1 MGELEER
8 KTAFFSGLKS
18 WLGLEDISKDIKSVH
33 LRSPFNSTWPYLILL
48 AAVLVLTI
56 YLRTRNIGL
65 LQGKYLIELDS
76 YFFFRYSKIILET
89 GTLPIID
96 MMRYVPVGVP
106 TASFKFFPL
115 TMVYWYK
122 FLHLLMP
129 SLKLLTW
136 HIYYPVVTTVIS
148 FVFFF
153 LFVREI
159 FGNRVALVSTAFLSI
174 LPAYIQRT
182 SAGFADHEAMAMLW
196 MFISLWLFVVMWKST
211 NIRKSLLAG
220 SLSGLFAAL
229 MAGTWGGFSYLAATA
244 GFSLLLSVFFSK
256 VERRQFY
263 GYLSFYIVLSIFYS
277 VIKEARILDWI
288 KSTESLAFLVLPIII
303 YAAFEFTK
311 NTKIMNT
318 ASKFMPKQIIS
329 SLAVFLIAGLAV
341 PFLSKIGV
349 VDFASFKEFL
359 ISAIFRTNVS
369 RWATTVAENAQPTFW
384 GGGGWWNTFGLVF
397 FLMLAGSLM
406 LLASV
411 FKNKSAGWL
420 DFKRQQPM
428 YLVAATYLLFFI
440 AFIFGRWGR
449 SSKFSALFDFFSR
462 NYVIWLILFVTALVA
477 IYIFSYK
484 RSDFENIFTKENSA
498 AIIVLVLFLFSLV
511 SSRILIRL
519 LFALAPAAAIMAGWI
534 VVKGAEKANT
544 QKKWRVVAIILILF
558 SALAFYAEAKE
569 TYNQN
574 RNMGSMVPGQW
585 EASMNFLRENT
596 PKDSV
601 VAHWWDYGHM
611 TTSIG
616 ERAAVTDGG
625 NAMGWNHDSGRYFLT
640 GKDKTSTLEYL
651 KSHNVTHILISSQ
664 EIPKYYAFSLIGS
677 DENMDR
683 LSTIGMFGLQD
694 KKETRDGYQIF
705 YGGAW
710 GLDMDYA
717 SGNVILPAGGGVIT
731 GFDMDVSANNQ
742 ITSAKAIIESN
753 GRRITT
759 DISCIYIHKYD
770 SSKQAMVYGARINLP
785 VGSENMKGCIV
796 LLPGFQDNKLYDN
809 GAAMWLSEKV
819 WDTNM
824 ARLYIYGETDP
835 NFIGVYSDDL
845 PLGFY
850 NGQIIGPIKIWNVA
864 YPSGVKTDKKYL
876 EPSKYG

>member
-1 MGELEER
+1 MDELEGR
-8 KTAFFSGLKS
+8 RTAFFSGIKN
-18 WLGLEDISKDIKSVH
+18 WLGLEDIHSGIKGVRIRNP
-33 LRSPFNSTWPYLILL
+33 LNSTWPYLILL
-48 AAVLVLTI
+48 AAVLVLAA
-56 YLRTRNIGL
+56 YLRTRNLGL
-65 LQGKYLIELDS
+65 LNGRYLIELDS

-89 GTLPIID
+89 GTLPVTD
-96 MMRYVPVGVP
+96 MMRYLPVGVQ
-106 TASFKFFPL
+106 TASFKFFPQ

-122 FLHLLMP
+122 FLHFFMP
-129 SLKLLTW
+129 NLKLITW
-136 HIYYPVVTTVIS
+136 HIYYPVVVTLIS

-159 FGNRVALVSTAFLSI
+159 FGNRVALVSTAFLAV

-196 MFISLWLFVVMWKST
+196 MFIALWLFVVMWKST
-211 NIRKSLLAG
+211 DVKKTILVG

-256 VERRQFY
+256 VDRKQFY
-263 GYLSFYIVLSIFYS
+263 GYVSFYAVLSIFYS
-277 VIKEARILDWI
+277 IIKGARILDWV
-288 KSTESLAFLVLPIII
+288 KSTESLAFLVMPMII

-311 NTKIMNT
+311 NSKIMDA
-318 ASKFMPKQIIS
+318 ASKLAPKQIIS
-329 SLAVFLIAGLAV
+329 SLAVFLLAGLAV

-349 VDFASFKEFL
+349 IDFASFKEFL
-359 ISAIFRTNVS
+359 VSAIFRTNVS

-397 FLMLAGSLM
+397 FLVLIGSLM

-411 FKNKSAGWL
+411 FKNKGAGWL
-420 DFKRQQPM
+420 DFKKQRPA
-428 YLVAATYLLFFI
+428 YFISAAYLLFFV

-449 SSKFSALFDFFSR
+449 SSKFSAVFDFFSR
-462 NYVIWLILFVTALVA
+462 NYVIWLVMFAAALIAV
-477 IYIFSYK
+477 YIFAY
-484 RSDFENIFTKENSA
+484 RRADFEGTFTKENSTV
-498 AIIVLVLFLFSLV
+498 IIVLVLFLFSLI

-519 LFALAPAAAIMAGWI
+519 LFTLAPAAAIMAGWA
-534 VVKGAEKANT
+534 VVRGVEKAGT
-544 QKKWRVVAIILILF
+544 QKKWRLAAIFLILF
-558 SALAFYAEAKE
+558 SAFAFYAEARE
-569 TYNQN
+569 TYHQN
-574 RNMGSMVPGQW
+574 RGMGSMVPGPW

-611 TTSIG
+611 TTAIG

-677 DENMDR
+677 DESMDR
-683 LSTIGMFGLQD
+683 LSTIGIFGLQGR
-694 KKETRDGYQIF
+694 KETRDGYHAF
-705 YGGAW
+705 YGGGW
-710 GLDMDYA
+710 GLDKDYVFGDA
-717 SGNVILPAGGGVIT
+717 VLPAGGSAISGFEIGLSGDNKVTGVKA
-731 GFDMDVSANNQ
+731 MLESSSQRVMADV
-742 ITSAKAIIESN
+742 
-753 GRRITT
+753 
-759 DISCIYIHKYD
+759 SCIYIHGYD
-770 SSKQAMVYGARINLP
+770 SNRQAMVYGQRISPPTSGNII
-785 VGSENMKGCIV
+785 NGCIV
-796 LLPGFQDNKLYDN
+796 ILPGFQDNKVYEN

-824 ARLYIYGETDP
+824 ARLYIYNEQDA
-835 NFIGVYSDDL
+835 NFRQVYSDNF
-845 PLGFY
+845 PLGIY
-850 NGQIIGPIKIWNVA
+850 NGQIIGPIKIWEVT
-864 YPSGVKTDKKYL
+864 YPPGTKTDKKYL
-876 EPSKYG
+876 KPSRYG